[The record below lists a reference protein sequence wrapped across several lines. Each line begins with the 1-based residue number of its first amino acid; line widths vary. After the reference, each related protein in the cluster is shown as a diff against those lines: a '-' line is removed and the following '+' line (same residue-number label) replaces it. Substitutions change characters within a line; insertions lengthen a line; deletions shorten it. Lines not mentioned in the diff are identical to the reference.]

1 MHRAC
6 WKHFANYVRPETCSR
21 AKKLF
26 TNQTHLRVG
35 DTTKRWIYTSNVRPQ
50 CTLLL
55 PFGASRHSG
64 RGIPPST
71 HINSRQIFWPSK
83 SALRTAEF
91 DCLPD
96 NQEDAARATILDN
109 VMKGRQPTDL
119 MLRCKSAP
127 WLRTTSI
134 EVHFVRY
141 GARL

>member
-6 WKHFANYVRPETCSR
+6 WNHFANYVRPDSCFQ
-21 AKKLF
+21 AKELF
-26 TNQTHLRVG
+26 TNQTHLGVG
-35 DTTKRWIYTSNVRPQ
+35 DTTKRWIYTSNVRPR

-64 RGIPPST
+64 SGIRLST
-71 HINSRQIFWPSK
+71 HVNSRQIFWPSK

-91 DCLPD
+91 DGLPD
-96 NQEDAARATILDN
+96 NQEDAAKATILDN

-127 WLRTTSI
+127 WL
-134 EVHFVRY
+134 
-141 GARL
+141 